1 MTAGVLRPLDRV
13 HESTLSPSRFVE
25 SSDNRTSTS
34 MRSMVDSSR
43 VLFADSND
51 VASTTSM

>member
-1 MTAGVLRPLDRV
+1 
-13 HESTLSPSRFVE
+13 
-25 SSDNRTSTS
+25 